1 MKQLFKLAVIL
12 LATGLTLASCKSGN
26 NNDTASKNQ
35 PVAETPEDQV
45 GAEEDA
51 APMIAGKY
59 QLHEKRYVAEYN
71 YTFDLDHVIEIDE
84 AGKWTAQ
91 ISYLE
96 SAAEISGFVNDK
108 NELVVEKYLVMGDG
122 DGEYDNE
129 MKGRI
134 LGIVGNDEIHG
145 PYDTDLVPFDNKAV
159 LKKNI

>member
-1 MKQLFKLAVIL
+1 MKQLFKLAVIFL
-12 LATGLTLASCKSGN
+12 ITGLTLASCKTGN
-26 NNDTASKNQ
+26 DNDTASKNQ
-35 PVAETPEDQV
+35 PAAETPEDQV
-45 GAEEDA
+45 GTEEDA

-59 QLHEKRYVAEYN
+59 QLHEKRHVADYN